1 MLGIFEEQTCFLTG
15 HVFHIKNFQFGCLD
29 CISPNVLLV
38 CSLSFFLFFLKF
50 ALYICNNLTYCS
62 FTIYFEMYLLPL
74 FIPSKMLAAFTSV
87 IISSP
92 MLQRKYHH
100 DLYFWCLFLQKATW
114 KFQLA
119 NRLMRLWGC
128 LWTHRLL
135 QWNSSVIGLK
145 QRVALS
151 TYQGAVLSM
160 SVLVVFLFSA
170 LSFHS
175 CCWHPPASWGISLP
189 TAFGLHWK
197 WKTTPTFS
205 GCILLLGK
213 N

>member
-15 HVFHIKNFQFGCLD
+15 NVFHIKNFHFGCLD
-29 CISPNVLLV
+29 CTSPNVLFV
-38 CSLSFFLFFLKF
+38 CPLSFFLFLLKF
-50 ALYICNNLTYCS
+50 ALYMCINLTHSS
-62 FTIYFEMYLLPL
+62 FTIYFEIYVLPL
-74 FIPSKMLAAFTSV
+74 VIPSKILATFTLF
-87 IISSP
+87 P
-92 MLQRKYHH
+92 LLCLKGNTMH
-100 DLYFWCLFLQKATW
+100 DLYFWCLLLQKTTW

-119 NRLMRLWGC
+119 NRLMRLWVF
-128 LWTHRLL
+128 LWIHKLL
-135 QWNSSVIGLK
+135 QWNPVMGPK
-145 QRVALS
+145 QRAALS
-151 TYQGAVLSM
+151 TYQSAVLSM
-160 SVLVVFLFSA
+160 SVLVVFLFPA

-175 CCWHPPASWGISLP
+175 WCWHPPASWGISLP